1 MRQSFLLL
9 SLILVCEVGRA
20 QTRLDAPP
28 NDRASRP
35 VPRNQ
40 RFVLSDIDEKIVKQ
54 FKGAWQQSGLG
65 TKDSEAVVFV
75 VRKADGS
82 VDAVWG
88 GCTNESY
95 KFTFHWNPSII
106 AIVHTHPNS
115 RDPKP
120 QEQDLLV
127 AQRFGVPILTITRR
141 GMYIYDPSLDRI
153 KKVHNGTDWLEIS
166 SWTRK
171 SPSTVARL
179 SNKE

>member
-9 SLILVCEVGRA
+9 ALIVVCVIAQA
-20 QTRLDAPP
+20 QTRLEPPP
-28 NDRASRP
+28 NDRAPRH

-40 RFVLSDIDEKIVKQ
+40 RFSLSDIDEKIVKQ

-75 VRKADGS
+75 VRQPDGS
-82 VDAVWG
+82 ADALWG
-88 GCTNESY
+88 GRTNESY
-95 KFTFHWNPSII
+95 KFTFDWNPSII
-106 AIVHTHPNS
+106 AIVHTHPNNC
-115 RDPKP
+115 DPKP

-153 KKVHNGTDWLEIS
+153 SKVHNGTDWLELS
-166 SWTRK
+166 RWNRK
-171 SPSTVARL
+171 LPSTVARL